1 MRLID
6 PAPRDR
12 FAGWGDTMEGQASQ
26 SNDEWFQENLLD
38 LVEKYPNQWIAV
50 VERSVI
56 ANSSSRRRARAEG
69 KRVAAGREF
78 SLYFIEPS
86 MLQMGFVR
94 GRPPGGAPPG

>member
-1 MRLID
+1 MEEQ
-6 PAPRDR
+6 
-12 FAGWGDTMEGQASQ
+12 AGQ

-50 VERSVI
+50 VERNVI
-56 ANSSSRRRARAEG
+56 ANSSSRRRARSEA
-69 KRVAAGREF
+69 KRIAAGREF

-94 GRPPGGAPPG
+94 GRPPGEVPPG

>member
-1 MRLID
+1 
-6 PAPRDR
+6 
-12 FAGWGDTMEGQASQ
+12 MEGQVGG

-50 VERSVI
+50 LERNVI
-56 ANSSSRRRARAEG
+56 VSSSSRRRAQAEA
-69 KRVAAGREF
+69 KRIAGGREF

-94 GRPPGGAPPG
+94 SRPPPETPPG